1 MRTLHVDLPNGLLEA
16 YLGKDNESGEDW
28 DGDGGHA
35 VD

>member
-1 MRTLHVDLPNGLLEA
+1 LLEA

-28 DGDGGHA
+28 DGDGAHA